1 MNGTERKPRG
11 VAFVGDVKYV
21 CNELKNEAQRC
32 KNMTVEQYIR
42 FRCLEAV
49 VAKQIAE
56 IEARHSA
63 RQRR

>member
-1 MNGTERKPRG
+1 MNGTVNKPRG
-11 VAFVGDVKYV
+11 VAFVGDVKDV
-21 CNELKNEAQRC
+21 CNELKNEVQRC

-42 FRCLEAV
+42 FRYLEAV

>member
-1 MNGTERKPRG
+1 MNGTENKPRG
-11 VAFVGDVKYV
+11 VAFVGDVKDV
-21 CNELKNEAQRC
+21 CNELKNEAERFTGW
-32 KNMTVEQYIR
+32 TVEQYVRYRYLDAI
-42 FRCLEAV
+42 